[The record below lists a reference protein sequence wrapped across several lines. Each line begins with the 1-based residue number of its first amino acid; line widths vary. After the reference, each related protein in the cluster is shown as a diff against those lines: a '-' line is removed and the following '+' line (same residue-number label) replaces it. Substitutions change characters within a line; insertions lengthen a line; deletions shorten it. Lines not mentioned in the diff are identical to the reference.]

1 MDTQG
6 CTDVLAQR
14 IPSQLLEKFAH
25 SYLSRYYVSS
35 HNDSSYND
43 ISNKIRRHFPLAR
56 FLINLHGNR
65 LSTKETIFQHRGWCE
80 KAKLTWKWFSIL
92 FFVLDIPIMV
102 ASLSLSLSLS
112 LFLPHNSFILFRVI
126 PFLHFLSLFLSYNY
140 FPFAIVFLSFSLILT
155 LYLVLFLF
163 VFFILSFPFQT

>member
-92 FFVLDIPIMV
+92 FFVLDIPIIV

-112 LFLPHNSFILFRVI
+112 FSLIILSF
-126 PFLHFLSLFLSYNY
+126 S
-140 FPFAIVFLSFSLILT
+140 FLSFHFYT
-155 LYLVLFLF
+155 FC
-163 VFFILSFPFQT
+163 LSFFLIIIFLSQ